1 MPYRTPPHKPLTLTA
16 LDLLVA
22 VDALSGSL
30 RIRGSGMFRYSPE
43 HREGLR
49 KSLLRILDDTKYNV
63 EMVGEQKQPSEA

>member
-1 MPYRTPPHKPLTLTA
+1 MPYRTPPQKHLQLTA

-43 HREGLR
+43 HREKLQR
-49 KSLLRILDDTKYNV
+49 SLLRILDDTKYNIEV
-63 EMVGEQKQPSEA
+63 VDEQKQPSEA